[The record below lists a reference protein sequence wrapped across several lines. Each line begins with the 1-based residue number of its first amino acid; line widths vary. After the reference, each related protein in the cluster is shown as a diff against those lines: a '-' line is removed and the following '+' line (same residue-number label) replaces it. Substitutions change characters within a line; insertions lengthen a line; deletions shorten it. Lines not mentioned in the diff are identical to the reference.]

1 VAPRAARGHGAGPVR
16 GLDVT
21 TSVDVA
27 SPAPAAPR
35 AASLATLFFTVFL
48 DLLGFG
54 LVIPFLPGLARDLGA
69 GNFVATLPGAAYSLM
84 QFLFIPVWGRLSD
97 RVGRRPVLLWSIAA
111 SAFGMAMLGFGH
123 SLLWLFVARLWSGIA
138 TANIA
143 VAQAYIADVTTPET
157 RARGM
162 GMIGIAF
169 GLGFIFGPA
178 VGGVLS
184 RYPVPGFAQVG
195 ALPALVAAGLSTINL
210 LLALRTLPESL
221 PPQARGRSVRRA
233 VPLDLQAFRAAVRV
247 PGVGV
252 AVATNFFVIL
262 WFSGMEQTFRL
273 FTDDVFGMTAAATGA
288 IFTVVGVVGA
298 GVQGGLVHRLARRFG
313 EARLII
319 AGPLVLAVAF
329 ALLGASPIFGGAAR
343 VALYVASGLIAL
355 GNGIV
360 TPCLPAYVSRRAQA
374 TEQGLSLGTLQSASA
389 LGRVV
394 GPALGG
400 VLYSTFSPTAPYT
413 IGAVGLL
420 VAAVVAAARLPD

>member
-1 VAPRAARGHGAGPVR
+1 MTNAAPQTPSAGPR
-16 GLDVT
+16 
-21 TSVDVA
+21 S
-27 SPAPAAPR
+27 
-35 AASLATLFFTVFL
+35 ASLGTLFLTVFL

-69 GNFVATLPGAAYSLM
+69 SNFVATMPGAAYSLM

-111 SAFGMAMLGFGH
+111 SAVGMAMLGVGH
-123 SLLWLFVARLWSGIA
+123 TLVWLFVARLWSGIA

-143 VAQAYIADVTTPET
+143 VAQAYIADVTTPAT

-162 GMIGIAF
+162 GMIGMAF

-178 VGGVLS
+178 VGGILS
-184 RYPVPGFAQVG
+184 RVAVPGLAGHVG
-195 ALPALVAAGLSTINL
+195 ALPALVASALSVINL

-221 PPQARGRSVRRA
+221 PKESRGRSVRRA
-233 VPLDLQAFRAAVRV
+233 IPLDLAAFRAAVHV

-252 AVATNFFVIL
+252 AVALNFIVIL

-273 FTDDVFGMTAAATGA
+273 FTDDVFGMSAAGTGA

-298 GVQGGLVHRLARRFG
+298 GVQGGLVGRLVRRFG
-313 EARLII
+313 EARLIV
-319 AGPLVLAVAF
+319 AGVVLLAVAF
-329 ALLGASPIFGGAAR
+329 ALLGASPIFGAGA
-343 VALYVASGLIAL
+343 VAGLYVASILLAL
-355 GNGIV
+355 GNGL
-360 TPCLPAYVSRRAQA
+360 TQPSLPAYVSKRAGA
-374 TEQGLSLGTLQSASA
+374 ADQGLALGTLQSASA

-400 VLYSTFSPTAPYT
+400 VLYSTINSSAPYT
-413 IGAVGLL
+413 VGAVGLL
-420 VAAVVAAARLPD
+420 LAAVFAAARLRD

>member
-1 VAPRAARGHGAGPVR
+1 VTAA
-16 GLDVT
+16 
-21 TSVDVA
+21 
-27 SPAPAAPR
+27 AAAKPEPR
-35 AASLATLFFTVFL
+35 AASLGTLFFTVFL

-69 GNFVATLPGAAYSLM
+69 SDLVATLPGAAYSLM

-111 SAFGMAMLGFGH
+111 SAVGMAILGFGS
-123 SLLWLFVARLWSGIA
+123 SLAWLFVARLWSGVA

-162 GMIGIAF
+162 GMIGMAF

-178 VGGVLS
+178 VGGLLS
-184 RYPVPGFAQVG
+184 RYSVPGLAQVG
-195 ALPALVAAGLSTINL
+195 ALPALVASGLSTINL

-221 PPQARGRSVRRA
+221 PPEARGRSVRRA

-252 AVATNFFVIL
+252 AVATNFFVIV
-262 WFSGMEQTFRL
+262 WFAGMEQTFRL
-273 FTDDVFGMTAAATGA
+273 FTDDVFGMSAAATGA
-288 IFTVVGVVGA
+288 IFAVIGVVGA
-298 GVQGGLVHRLARRFG
+298 GVQGGLVHALVRRFG
-313 EARLII
+313 EARLVV

-329 ALLGASPIFGGAAR
+329 ALLGASPIFGSGAR
-343 VALYVASGLIAL
+343 LALYAASGLIAF

-360 TPCLPAYVSRRAQA
+360 QPSLPAYVSRRAGR
-374 TEQGLSLGTLQSASA
+374 TDQGLSLGTLQSASA
-389 LGRVV
+389 LGRVI

-400 VLYSTFSPTAPYT
+400 LLYSAFSPTAPYA

-420 VAAVVAAARLPD
+420 VAAIIAAARLPD